1 MLIFI
6 LTHVSNTRGG
16 FKGGGR
22 SRRTPPPLNLPQT
35 TCRNGAC
42 KVCGNVLTV
51 GNYEQRVSLMPYS
64 IEPPKPPPVAE
75 FPSPPLQTPES
86 RLHSRAWEPSGQ
98 GGRLHRRDPTMRL
111 GGQLMYSAH
120 PIFSDIRVHRRQRH
134 RGHRDP
140 DPPMF
145 DLQGSIN
152 VLNPRPP
159 AERWKVCS
167 HPARHSRPTSISS

>member
-1 MLIFI
+1 MTTIISHFAADLSFD
-6 LTHVSNTRGG
+6 SGADS
-16 FKGGGR
+16 GGGAE
-22 SRRTPPPLNLPQT
+22 PAYAPLNLPQT

-75 FPSPPLQTPES
+75 FPSPPLQTPEF
-86 RLHSRAWEPSGQ
+86 RLHSGAWEPSGQ

-120 PIFSDIRVHRRQRH
+120 PIFSDIHVHGRQRHRGH

-140 DPPMF
+140 DPP
-145 DLQGSIN
+145 N
-152 VLNPRPP
+152 V
-159 AERWKVCS
+159 
-167 HPARHSRPTSISS
+167 